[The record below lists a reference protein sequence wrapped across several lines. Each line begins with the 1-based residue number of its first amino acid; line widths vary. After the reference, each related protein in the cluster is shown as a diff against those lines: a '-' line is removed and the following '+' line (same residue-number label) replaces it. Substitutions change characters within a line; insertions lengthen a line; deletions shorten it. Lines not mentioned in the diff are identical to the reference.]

1 MLSAEDAAVIDE
13 LIENG
18 RNWSVLY
25 TWEQGLLSAAVMAA
39 GRVRLE
45 DYGVISKLAGM
56 ACIRLHSRI
65 Q

>member
-45 DYGVISKLAGM
+45 DCVISKLAGM